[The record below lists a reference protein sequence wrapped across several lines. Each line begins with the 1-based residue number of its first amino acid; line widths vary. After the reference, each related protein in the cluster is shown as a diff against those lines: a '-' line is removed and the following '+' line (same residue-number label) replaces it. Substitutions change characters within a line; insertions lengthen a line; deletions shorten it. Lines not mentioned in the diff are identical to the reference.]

1 MSRRVLPP
9 KFNSSVVYLSTSSVS
24 KLALS
29 QSPSDPADPAIAVR
43 DSPQP
48 KKTRVITKTSAESP
62 TDVWSAAYHEAVESL
77 GEGIDIA
84 ILEGENVTQ
93 LFKRLEAID
102 KDATEESAFMKGV
115 KYLHT
120 LQVPLERFK
129 MALDLASPL
138 TSIEPT
144 AATVFGVVRSV
155 TAIAVTI
162 STADV
167 EFANHIG
174 EMLEQISYIDDCDTL
189 GQRSNRPDIHK
200 ALVSIYRKLLEFY
213 NAAFDILTR
222 RGARLVMKMI
232 LETDLLPNIVKEFLQ
247 QAENLRRVVEKVTW
261 EIVEDIKSMLYDQE
275 SSDKIKRQGQ
285 NHAYLQQLRADEACK
300 LLLSNTKLTGWYNA
314 TASQELVF
322 MGNMGCGKTVAM
334 AFLVDE
340 LIRQNKC
347 HLPQPKVCYHYC
359 HDDETGQAAH
369 IFSSLILSLLEQLS
383 GLKKTFFEWYK
394 EASASGNVEAATNPK
409 KLEEFLGNTLESLDR
424 PIFVVIDGLDE
435 CEKVSRRILL
445 HALRCFVQKSPR
457 LRILLSTRPEEEI
470 LQQLDGVPLL
480 NFQPSIERDQLIVD
494 KIVEESLSYLP
505 SDVGALVKET
515 LARLAQ
521 GSAIWTRM
529 IVDLIEV
536 RGITA
541 MGPMR
546 TFLDNMPQPGKLTE
560 LYVKLLSRYTSDDP
574 ENLKIAIS
582 ALEVLAMSQRDLSI
596 LELAWAVT
604 MKMAPKNTRTVAD
617 IEALVDARRVL
628 NRIRPFV
635 ADVDFSDLKK
645 RQVRLAHQ
653 SVKEFVLGG
662 LDTHWP
668 GIQGLALSE
677 TQGLSPDRRSEAL
690 EAGILDICIRY
701 LLLEEIG
708 NRKLFS
714 EEQVL
719 IAAMPKE
726 ANLFDEDEPAPDYDP
741 HFSWEAWEE
750 NMVRYDPSDRG
761 FGELF
766 VYASC
771 HWIEHAGAVKAPHI
785 PELRSIETLCQAG
798 SLRLK
803 NWTAQHSR
811 PQCTIQPRLDWGNTP
826 YDPLSVIALY
836 GSQAMLHD
844 MMERSDLKKGF
855 YRPCTVMEAV
865 DVVVLWGDL
874 SRVRTLFQGVKTGPQ
889 LRNLEF
895 FCLVIKRWSES
906 DRDDPE
912 WDRIFD
918 LVDDVQD
925 MLVEERWDYELLSST
940 ALKKDCKPM
949 LQRLA
954 DRVQQTA
961 DLEAEPHRAA

>member
-1 MSRRVLPP
+1 MFRRVPPP
-9 KFNSSVVYLSTSSVS
+9 KFNSSVVYLSSPSVS

-29 QSPSDPADPAIAVR
+29 QSPSDPADPATAVH
-43 DSPQP
+43 DSLQS
-48 KKTRVITKTSAESP
+48 KKARVITKTSAESP
-62 TDVWSAAYHEAVESL
+62 TDVWSAAYHEAVDSL

-144 AATVFGVVRSV
+144 AATVFGV
-155 TAIAVTI
+155 
-162 STADV
+162 
-167 EFANHIG
+167 
-174 EMLEQISYIDDCDTL
+174 
-189 GQRSNRPDIHK
+189 RSNRPDIHK

-261 EIVEDIKSMLYDQE
+261 EIVEDIKSMLYNQE

-285 NHAYLQQLRADEACK
+285 KHAYLQQLRADEACK

-314 TASQELVF
+314 TASQELVI
-322 MGNMGCGKTVAM
+322 MGDMGCGKTAAM

-383 GLKKTFFEWYK
+383 GLKKTLFEWYK

-409 KLEEFLGNTLESLDR
+409 KLEEFLDNTLESIDR
-424 PIFVVIDGLDE
+424 PIFIVIDGLDE
-435 CEKVSRRILL
+435 CEKVSRRILF

-470 LQQLDGVPLL
+470 LQQLAGVPLL
-480 NFQPSIERDQLIVD
+480 NFQPIIDRDQLIVD
-494 KIVEESLSYLP
+494 KLVEESLSYLP

-521 GSAIWTRM
+521 GSAMWTRM
-529 IVDLIEV
+529 MVDLIEV
-536 RGITA
+536 RGITT

-546 TFLDNMPQPGKLTE
+546 TFLQNMPQPGKLAE
-560 LYVKLLSRYTSDDP
+560 LYVKLLSRYTSDDS

-604 MKMAPKNTRTVAD
+604 MNMAPKDIRTVAD

-653 SVKEFVLGG
+653 SVKELVLGG

-668 GIQGLALSE
+668 EIKGLALSE
-677 TQGLSPDRRSEAL
+677 TQGLSPDRGSEAL
-690 EAGILDICIRY
+690 EAVGKH
-701 LLLEEIG
+701 G
-708 NRKLFS
+708 
-714 EEQVL
+714 
-719 IAAMPKE
+719 
-726 ANLFDEDEPAPDYDP
+726 
-741 HFSWEAWEE
+741 E
-750 NMVRYDPSDRG
+750 NMVRYDPSNRG

-906 DRDDPE
+906 DRDNPE
-912 WDRIFD
+912 WDKIFD

-954 DRVQQTA
+954 YRVQQTA